1 MSTLYYGGSGT
12 DPLVRI
18 DIVQVDASFNVTVTQ
33 VQATDADASHDPD
46 GKFYLGDLRGFFIDF
61 AGTENGV
68 QLSNYKIYQNYDATG
83 LGTAV
88 SLTNK
93 NSVVKTTDTVT
104 GIGGSDNNM
113 SGAGDGGYNVGLE

>member
-1 MSTLYYGGSGT
+1 MPTLYYGGSGT

-18 DIVQVDASFNVTVTQ
+18 DIVQVGASFNVTVTQ
-33 VQATDADASHDPD
+33 VQATDTADASRDPD

-61 AGTENGV
+61 AGTESGV

-83 LGTAV
+83 PGTPV
-88 SLTNK
+88 TLTNK

-104 GIGGSDNNM
+104 GIGG
-113 SGAGDGGYNVGLE
+113 